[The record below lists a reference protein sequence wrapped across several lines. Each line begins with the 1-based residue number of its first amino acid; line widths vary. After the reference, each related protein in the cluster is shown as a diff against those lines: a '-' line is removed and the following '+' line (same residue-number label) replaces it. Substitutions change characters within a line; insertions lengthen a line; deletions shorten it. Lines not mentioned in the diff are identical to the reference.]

1 MWNVRPVGPVFSPL
15 DEALGLLPGS
25 LFPHQQECL
34 VRLNSWMPF
43 GKAAQLLQ
51 DLLGISCSKATARRI
66 SQAAGAAYVA
76 IQSEAADQMVGQ
88 APPPA
93 QAGMEKALLSVDGAI
108 IPLVGGEW
116 AEVKTLVVG
125 EVTTHTTPKGET
137 EVKTQALSYFS
148 RLADAQRFQ
157 HLAHCELHR
166 RGLERSKQVVAVM
179 DGAEWQ
185 QGFVDY
191 HRQDAIRILDFPH
204 AAQRIVDVGQVLF
217 GEGTEATHQW
227 IEPRLHQLKQDG
239 PAAILAELRQLLTQP
254 SHNKLMQE
262 NLAYL
267 EKREAQMQYPRFQE
281 QGWPIGSGCVESAN
295 KLVVEA
301 RLKGAGMHWLREN
314 VDPMLALRNLV
325 CSDRWS
331 EDWPLI
337 AAHLRQQ
344 MARRRK
350 VLRKKHRSAAA
361 LPLAA

>member
-1 MWNVRPVGPVFSPL
+1 
-15 DEALGLLPGS
+15 
-25 LFPHQQECL
+25 
-34 VRLNSWMPF
+34 MPF

-51 DLLGISCSKATARRI
+51 DLLGVSCSQATARRDT
-66 SQAAGAAYVA
+66 QAAGAAYVA
-76 IQSEAADQMVGQ
+76 MQTESADQIVTQ
-88 APPPA
+88 APPA
-93 QAGMEKALLSVDGAI
+93 KAGMEKALLSVDGAI

-125 EVTTHTTPKGET
+125 EVVTHTNQEGEA

-157 HLAHCELHR
+157 HLAHSELHR
-166 RGLERSKQVVAVM
+166 RGIERSGKVAAVM
-179 DGAEWQ
+179 DGADWQ

-191 HRQDAIRILDFPH
+191 HRSDAIRILDFPH
-204 AAQRIVDVGQVLF
+204 AAQRITGVGQALF
-217 GEGTEATHQW
+217 GEGTPATHQW

-239 PAAILAELRQLLTQP
+239 PDNLLTELHQLQLQNP
-254 SHNKLMQE
+254 QTKLLQE

-267 EKREAQMQYPRFQE
+267 EKRVTQMQYPRFQA

-301 RLKGAGMHWLREN
+301 RLKGSGMHWLRGN

-325 CSDRWS
+325 CSDRWTD
-331 EDWPLI
+331 DWPRI
-337 AAHLRQQ
+337 VTRLRQDE
-344 MARRRK
+344 RLRRK
-350 VLRKKHRSAAA
+350 QLRLKHRSAAA